1 MLVLTRKL
9 GESIAID
16 DNIKIVVVQIKG
28 KQVRLGIKA
37 PKETKIHRE
46 EVYQAIQDQ
55 NTEAVQASMSDI
67 ARLGEFLE
75 RIQGRIRHQPLTRVS
90 PLSVP
95 VLLEIGREQVYGQG
109 QDMLLRDAAEL
120 LIQEATGEE
129 QACNVQPR
137 PKARTRR

>member
-46 EVYQAIQDQ
+46 EVYQAIHDQ
-55 NTEAVQASMSDI
+55 NTEAANSAPIDL
-67 ARLGEFLE
+67 AALN
-75 RIQGRIRHQPLTRVS
+75 
-90 PLSVP
+90 
-95 VLLEIGREQVYGQG
+95 
-109 QDMLLRDAAEL
+109 AEL
-120 LIQEATGEE
+120 H
-129 QACNVQPR
+129 
-137 PKARTRR
+137 KK